1 MQRQNILG
9 MKTQAHPIRLTHLCL
24 DSIFELVS
32 MLTAKHGLPASI
44 DQISPLLSELPRELQ
59 NLLLKTAE
67 KSLDFTYSVPNLL
80 VIWIACVDN
89 GCSSEISTPKYLYNL
104 EEGRKW
110 ILKMLGQYQNV
121 KVTRQLSLQMY
132 SFYSH
137 LCTRVNKKTCQY
149 LIAGIIKYIW
159 FWIYIAKM
167 TCDVKSWNA

>member
-1 MQRQNILG
+1 

-24 DSIFELVS
+24 DSVFELVS
-32 MLTAKHGLPASI
+32 MLTAKHGLQASI

-59 NLLLKTAE
+59 SLLLKTAE

-149 LIAGIIKYIW
+149 LIAGIIQIGFIFRYLL
-159 FWIYIAKM
+159 IYKIEIPNHFYQII
-167 TCDVKSWNA
+167 VIL